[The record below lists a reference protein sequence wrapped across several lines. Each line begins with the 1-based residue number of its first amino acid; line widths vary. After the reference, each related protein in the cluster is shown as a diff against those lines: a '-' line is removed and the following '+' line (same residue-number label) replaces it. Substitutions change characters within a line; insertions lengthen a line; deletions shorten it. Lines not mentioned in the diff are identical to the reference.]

1 MNSPYKGRFKVTQQF
16 KGASHDGLDLVGI
29 DSKEVY
35 STVDGTVEK
44 ADWENPANKAQ
55 GFGLYARIKAD
66 NSDDKYYFGHLSS
79 IKVKAGQKIKK
90 GELIG
95 IEGST
100 GKSTGSHCHYCIR
113 TNGLKSGVKDVC
125 IVSGIPNKLGV
136 YSTEDTTVKT
146 VDEIATEVIAGKWG
160 NGEERKINLKEAGY
174 NYTIIQN
181 RVNEIVKSHY
191 KPEKKSNAQIAK
203 EVVEGKWGNGK
214 ERKEKLTAAGYNYAE
229 IQKVVN
235 KLVK

>member
-1 MNSPYKGRFKVTQQF
+1 MNSPYKGKFKVTQQF
-16 KGASHDGLDLVGI
+16 KGASHDGLDLVGV

-44 ADWENPANKAQ
+44 ADWENPANKEQ
-55 GFGLYARIKAD
+55 GFGLYVRIKMEKD
-66 NSDDKYYFGHLSS
+66 DDKYYFGHLSS

-90 GELIG
+90 GELLG

-100 GKSTGSHCHYCIR
+100 GRSTGSHCHYCIR
-113 TNGLKSGVKDVC
+113 TNGLKSGIKDVC

-136 YSTEDTTVKT
+136 YSTEDIDLKM
-146 VDEIATEVIAGKWG
+146 VDEVASEVIAGKWG
-160 NGEERKINLKEAGY
+160 NGNERKKKLIAAGY

-181 RVNEIVKSHY
+181 KVNEIANSACKS
-191 KPEKKSNAQIAK
+191 EKKSNTQIAK
-203 EVVEGKWGNGK
+203 EVIAGKWGNGK
-214 ERKEKLTAAGYNYAE
+214 ERKDKLIAAGYNYTE

-235 KLVK
+235 KLVR